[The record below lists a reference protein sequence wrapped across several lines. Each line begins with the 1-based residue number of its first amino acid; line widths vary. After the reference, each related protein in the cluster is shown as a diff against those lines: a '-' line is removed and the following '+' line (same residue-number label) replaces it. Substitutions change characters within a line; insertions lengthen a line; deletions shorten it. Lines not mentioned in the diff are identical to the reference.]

1 MEIKNDIMKKIVLN
15 IFFFF
20 LVLNISAQEEIS
32 YEKALQKVKE
42 TGFILDDK
50 SVELN
55 KEAIQASAPMI
66 NFFMKYK
73 DGAGKAN
80 QGDFD
85 KMLQQ
90 MGIMEEIQNDK
101 SGLTKED
108 AFKFVDAYIQADM
121 GEQGAQFDIDQNT
134 KNKITEFL
142 TQLENGEQNAQSVF
156 DQVIT
161 EEKVNDFVRQ
171 AQAEIEKL
179 QTSGFGISY
188 DDFKREAKK
197 KKPNVT
203 DAEIQKAYK
212 DLMKQLGL

>member
-1 MEIKNDIMKKIVLN
+1 MKKLVLN
-15 IFFFF
+15 IIFFF
-20 LVLNISAQEEIS
+20 LVISISAQEEIS
-32 YEKALQKVKE
+32 FEKALQEVKK

-55 KEAIQASAPMI
+55 KEAIHASAPMI
-66 NFFMKYK
+66 NFFMKYQ
-73 DGAGKAN
+73 DGSGKAD

-85 KMLQQ
+85 KMLNQ

-121 GEQGAQFDIDQNT
+121 NNQGAQFDIDQNT

-142 TQLENGEQNAQSVF
+142 TQLENGEQNAQAVF

-188 DDFKREAKK
+188 DDFKKEAKK
-197 KKPNVT
+197 KKPNAS